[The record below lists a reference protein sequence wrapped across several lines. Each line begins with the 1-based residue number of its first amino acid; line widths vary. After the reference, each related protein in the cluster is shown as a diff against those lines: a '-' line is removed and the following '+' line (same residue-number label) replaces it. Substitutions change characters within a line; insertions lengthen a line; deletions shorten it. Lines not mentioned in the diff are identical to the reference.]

1 MIIPNRY
8 IQKIGSNFDWCEK
21 KIYGADEGDDLKWK
35 QNKQNGTKR
44 VELVGTGS
52 KKNCTV
58 VKNGMIQLLVDE
70 IPESDA
76 N

>member
-1 MIIPNRY
+1 MRLEMNEAEPTTEIE
-8 IQKIGSNFDWCEK
+8 SNE
-21 KIYGADEGDDLKWK
+21 
-35 QNKQNGTKR
+35 NKTKR

-52 KKNCTV
+52 KKNCSV
-58 VKNGMIQLLVDE
+58 VKNGMTQLCIDE

>member
-1 MIIPNRY
+1 MRLEVNEAEPTTEIE
-8 IQKIGSNFDWCEK
+8 SNE
-21 KIYGADEGDDLKWK
+21 
-35 QNKQNGTKR
+35 NKTNETER